1 MNTRLEKLQE
11 MEKQK
16 PADAFIKFAI
26 AQEFVG
32 MQHDEQAAE
41 VFNLLLKNFP
51 QYLPT
56 YYQLGKL
63 FERKEDLPS
72 AMDIYRRGIII
83 AKAANDLKT
92 AGELSE
98 AIMLIED

>member
-1 MNTRLEKLQE
+1 

-26 AQEFVG
+26 AQEYVG
-32 MQHDEQAAE
+32 MQHEEEAAG
-41 VFNLLLKNFP
+41 VFNLLLKDFP

-63 FERKEDLPS
+63 FERKEDLP
-72 AMDIYRRGIII
+72 AAVVIYRRGIIV

-98 AIMLIED
+98 ALMLIED